1 MEEISNIGLLERVL
15 DEMLP
20 LVNKKQIEPY
30 TELLQDLHNFR
41 IIHTQDLK
49 FLIEK
54 HKPEILNSDRHRV
67 SELKA
72 NQEIVNLEWYGT
84 SEDRINKGVFFG
96 HVGLARE
103 ALEFEFSGQWLEYN
117 RKKY

>member
-1 MEEISNIGLLERVL
+1 MEVISDVDQLERVL

-20 LVNKKQIEPY
+20 LVNKKEIEPY
-30 TELLQDLHNFR
+30 TELLQDLRNFLL
-41 IIHTQDLK
+41 IHTQDLR

-54 HKPEILNSDRHRV
+54 HKLDILNSDQRRV
-67 SELKA
+67 LELKA
-72 NQEIVNLEWYGT
+72 NLGIINLEWYGT
-84 SEDRINKGVFFG
+84 SEERIQKGVFFG

-103 ALEFEFSGQWLEYN
+103 ALEFEFGNEWLSYN